1 MYFHHGPQ
9 NEEIGR
15 RSNLDILHRANDS
28 THNHALTVHHRAR
41 VYIVVTPL
49 FDSLPVGC
57 KDIIQLE

>member
-28 THNHALTVHHRAR
+28 TQYHALTVHHRAR

-49 FDSLPVGC
+49 FDSLPVGRE
-57 KDIIQLE
+57 DIIQLE